1 MPVKWSPLKVSQAM
15 DVVEEHLN
23 NASTPLELAREE
35 ALKALEI
42 PNLPQYID
50 SELRSLATNIEWV
63 VQKPRSDIARI
74 RRDLPKDKLAAEQS
88 RGEQQ
93 ALV

>member
-1 MPVKWSPLKVSQAM
+1 M
-15 DVVEEHLN
+15 DTVEEHLS
-23 NASTPLELAREE
+23 NASTPLESAREE

-42 PNLPQYID
+42 PNLPQYIE

-74 RRDLPKDKLAAEQS
+74 RRDLPKHKLAAEQS